1 MEGTPDKSMEQ
12 VILEDG
18 RYPPEAFSFLH
29 EGLTKAVQEVYGD
42 EAPAEGQRHVTGKQ
56 LCEALRDLAVE
67 RWGML
72 AKVVLNKW
80 NIHQTVDF
88 GNMVYLMVENNFMRK
103 TDEDSLDDFRDIF
116 DFNKAFG
123 GYRAFELKE

>member
-1 MEGTPDKSMEQ
+1 MEGKPEKSMEQ

-29 EGLTKAVQEVYGD
+29 EGLTQAVKEIYG
-42 EAPAEGQRHVTGKQ
+42 EETPVEGQRHVTGRQ
-56 LCEALRDLAVE
+56 LCEALRDLAVQ

-80 NIHQTVDF
+80 NIHETIDF
-88 GNMVYLMVENNFMRK
+88 GNMVYLLVESKHMRK
-103 TDEDSLDDFRDIF
+103 TEEDSLEDFRGIF
-116 DFNKAFG
+116 DFDKAFG